1 MIRGVVYHMSGT
13 FSRGVYK
20 DIITNGSYVLLLNR
34 NFLFPK
40 SVFYVMINK

>member
-20 DIITNGSYVLLLNR
+20 DIITNGSY
-34 NFLFPK
+34 FPL
-40 SVFYVMINK
+40 SLVIAYGFYFIKR